1 MLLDKKGV
9 KEVLAILLQW
19 VEKEG
24 NKTIAEFIAGWNEN
38 NSKKISRI

>member
-24 NKTIAEFIAGWNEN
+24 NKTIEEFIAGWNKN

>member
-9 KEVLAILLQW
+9 RDVLAILLQW

-24 NKTIAEFIAGWNEN
+24 NKTIAEFIEGWNKHN
-38 NSKKISRI
+38 NKQIERI